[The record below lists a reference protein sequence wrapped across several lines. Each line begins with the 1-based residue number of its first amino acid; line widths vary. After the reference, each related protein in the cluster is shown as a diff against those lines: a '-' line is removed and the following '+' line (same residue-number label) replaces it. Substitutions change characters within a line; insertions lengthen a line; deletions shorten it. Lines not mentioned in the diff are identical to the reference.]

1 MWSYSSSTKIGDW
14 NLYKLPKIFPKDKS
28 WVSSN
33 PTFLYEAQA
42 LLCSLYSNAFVDKLP
57 CLLHSDYPFSFRT
70 ISYLTLALGSICR
83 PTSYENV
90 GTLQTLSQESLFIK
104 RVSPVKIVPCQKVC
118 RKCRISNED
127 SIAKKEVNI
136 IYFKRRWCH
145 ARTKMEKPSDRSRFC
160 ILYQKAWMLYW

>member
-1 MWSYSSSTKIGDW
+1 MLNETFWAIFKHCARDLICSSFT
-14 NLYKLPKIFPKDKS
+14 
-28 WVSSN
+28 V
-33 PTFLYEAQA
+33 
-42 LLCSLYSNAFVDKLP
+42 LYSNAFVDKLP

-83 PTSYENV
+83 PTSNENV

-127 SIAKKEVNI
+127 SIAKNSGEYLHWHLDKVS
-136 IYFKRRWCH
+136 FVLSQC
-145 ARTKMEKPSDRSRFC
+145 F
-160 ILYQKAWMLYW
+160 